1 MRTNHSTAIQYQH
14 KAGLAKRLITVSR
27 SCPTRVD
34 PRTEFGLVG
43 HFMRRGWS
51 SLRATNV
58 EQDEAMLWVK
68 RVTMNDP
75 TYFYMNMLSIMGDLV
90 SRGQRDPRLLVW
102 LTSQVVASIN
112 EALGDPIRSL
122 AVGTILTVGRLA
134 LREIVVG
141 DLNSGITFH
150 RPAFARM
157 IVMSGGVDALGLPSL
172 VRSHLAWGDRMMTRQ
187 TGVKLSEIEPALA
200 NEPTFVTS
208 TSDID
213 PVDDTKV
220 LDSYLPFRMTR
231 RES

>member
-1 MRTNHSTAIQYQH
+1 M
-14 KAGLAKRLITVSR
+14 ITVSQGSQVCIDAR
-27 SCPTRVD
+27 PECD
-34 PRTEFGLVG
+34 IVG

-51 SLRATNV
+51 SLRATDA

-68 RVTMNDP
+68 RVTMSDP

-112 EALGDPIRSL
+112 EALGDPLRSL

-141 DLNSGITFH
+141 DMNAGITFH

-157 IVMSGGVDALGLPSL
+157 IVMSGGVDALGLPP
-172 VRSHLAWGDRMMTRQ
+172 VARSQLAWGDRMMTRK
-187 TGVKLSEIEPALA
+187 TGVRLSEIEPALA
-200 NEPTFVTS
+200 NESTFAS
-208 TSDID
+208 SASNADIR
-213 PVDDTKV
+213 DDTKV
-220 LDSYLPFRMTR
+220 LDSYLPYRARKSGSPNT
-231 RES
+231 